1 MDEPSVGAL
10 FGTLAILIF
19 LSAYF
24 SGSETAM
31 MRVNRYRLKHLAN
44 EGNRGARKASRLL
57 KRPDRLLS
65 LILIGNNFVNFTAAS
80 IATLLVIHIFGESHV
95 AWAPIICTVVF
106 LIFAEVAPKTIAE
119 AYPEKISLVSAYILQ
134 PLMVLCWILVEPVI
148 RFSNGML
155 RLVGVSKEESED
167 PDSLT
172 HEELRTVV
180 NEGVTMAER
189 PQGMML
195 GVLDLNKVTVND
207 IMVGRTDIEGI
218 DIANDIEDILNQI
231 RSTQHTRIPVYN
243 EDIDKVLGVLHL
255 RNAARFLTADDPT
268 KAAIIQETDEPYFV
282 PENTPLQTQLVNFQQ
297 AKERIGLVVDEYG
310 DIEGIVTM
318 EDILEEIV
326 GEFTT
331 DLSETSVDIH
341 PNDDGS
347 YLIDGGAHIR
357 LINRT
362 LGWELPTEGPK
373 TLSGLIIEE
382 LETIPDSACCIQLAG
397 CRIEIV
403 QIQDNLIKTARIEKA
418 PEDEAED
425 LEE

>member
-1 MDEPSVGAL
+1 LDDPSIGAL
-10 FGTLAILIF
+10 FSAIAVLIL

-31 MRVNRYRLKHLAN
+31 MRVNRHRLKHLAN
-44 EGNRGARKASRLL
+44 EGSRGARKANRLL

-80 IATLLVIHIFGESHV
+80 LATILVIEVLGESYI
-95 AWAPIICTVVF
+95 AWAPVICTLVF

-119 AYPEKISLVSAYILQ
+119 AYPEKISLISAYVLQ
-134 PLMVLCWILVEPVI
+134 PLMAVSWILVEPVMRI
-148 RFSNGML
+148 SNGL
-155 RLVGVSKEESED
+155 IRLFGVPEQEPED
-167 PDSLT
+167 DDLT

-180 NEGVTMAER
+180 NEGAQIAER

-207 IMVGRTDIEGI
+207 IMVPRNEIEGLDLDDDIENI
-218 DIANDIEDILNQI
+218 IAQI
-231 RSTQHTRIPVYN
+231 RSTQHTRIPVYRK
-243 EDIDKVLGVLHL
+243 DIDKVLGVLHL
-255 RNAARFLTADDPT
+255 RSAARFLTAEDIAKDS
-268 KAAIIQETDEPYFV
+268 ILQETDDPYFV
-282 PENTPLQTQLVNFQQ
+282 PENTSLQTQLVNFQK

-310 DIEGIVTM
+310 DILGIVTM

-331 DLSETSVDIH
+331 DLAETNVNIH

-347 YLIDGGAHIR
+347 YMIDGATQVR

-362 LGWELPTEGPK
+362 LDWELPKDGPK

-382 LETIPDSACCIQLAG
+382 LETIPDSSCCISVNG
-397 CRIEIV
+397 HRIEIV
-403 QIQDNLIKTARIEKA
+403 QIQENMIKTAKMSVA
-418 PEDEAED
+418 PEPF
-425 LEE
+425 

>member
-1 MDEPSVGAL
+1 MDDPSIGAL
-10 FGTLAILIF
+10 SSAIAVLIL

-31 MRVNRYRLKHLAN
+31 MRVNRHRLRHLAN
-44 EGNRGARKASRLL
+44 EGSRGARKANRLL

-80 IATLLVIHIFGESHV
+80 LATILVIEVLGESYI
-95 AWAPIICTVVF
+95 AWAPVICTLVF

-119 AYPEKISLVSAYILQ
+119 AYPEKISLISAYVLQ
-134 PLMVLCWILVEPVI
+134 PLMAISWILVEPVI
-148 RFSNGML
+148 RISNGL
-155 RLVGVSKEESED
+155 IRLFGVPEQEAEVD
-167 PDSLT
+167 DLT

-180 NEGVTMAER
+180 NEGAQIAER

-207 IMVGRTDIEGI
+207 IMVPRNEIEGI
-218 DIANDIEDILNQI
+218 DLDDDMENIIAQI
-231 RSTQHTRIPVYN
+231 RSTQHTRIPVYRK
-243 EDIDKVLGVLHL
+243 DIDKVLGVLHL
-255 RNAARFLTADDPT
+255 RSAARFLTSEDIA
-268 KAAIIQETDEPYFV
+268 KASILQETDDPYFV
-282 PENTPLQTQLVNFQQ
+282 PENTSLQTQLVNFQK

-310 DIEGIVTM
+310 DILGIVTM

-331 DLSETSVDIH
+331 DLAETNVNIH

-347 YLIDGGAHIR
+347 YMIDGATQVR

-362 LGWELPTEGPK
+362 LDWDLPKDGPK

-382 LETIPDSACCIQLAG
+382 LETIPDTSCCISVNG
-397 CRIEIV
+397 HRIEIV
-403 QIQDNLIKTARIEKA
+403 QIQDNMIKTAKMSVG
-418 PEDEAED
+418 PEPF
-425 LEE
+425 

>member
-1 MDEPSVGAL
+1 MDDPSIGAL
-10 FGTLAILIF
+10 SSAIAVLIL

-31 MRVNRYRLKHLAN
+31 MRVNRHRLRHLAN
-44 EGNRGARKASRLL
+44 EGSRGARKANRLL

-80 IATLLVIHIFGESHV
+80 LATILVIEVLGESYI
-95 AWAPIICTVVF
+95 AWAPVICTLVF

-119 AYPEKISLVSAYILQ
+119 AYPEKISLISAYVLQ
-134 PLMVLCWILVEPVI
+134 PLMAISWILVEPVI
-148 RFSNGML
+148 RISNGL
-155 RLVGVSKEESED
+155 IRLFGVPEQEAEVD
-167 PDSLT
+167 DLT

-180 NEGVTMAER
+180 NEGAQIAER

-207 IMVGRTDIEGI
+207 IMVPRNEIEGI
-218 DIANDIEDILNQI
+218 DLDDDMENIIAQI
-231 RSTQHTRIPVYN
+231 RSTQHTRIPVYRK
-243 EDIDKVLGVLHL
+243 DIDKVLGVLHL
-255 RNAARFLTADDPT
+255 RSAARFLTSEDIA
-268 KAAIIQETDEPYFV
+268 KASILQETDDPYFV
-282 PENTPLQTQLVNFQQ
+282 PENTSLQTQLVNFQK

-310 DIEGIVTM
+310 DILGIVTM

-331 DLSETSVDIH
+331 DLAETNVNIH

-347 YLIDGGAHIR
+347 YMIDGATQVR

-362 LGWELPTEGPK
+362 LDWDLPKDGPK

-382 LETIPDSACCIQLAG
+382 LETIPDTSCCISVNG
-397 CRIEIV
+397 HRIEIV
-403 QIQDNLIKTARIEKA
+403 QIQDNMIKTAKMSVG
-418 PEDEAED
+418 AEPF
-425 LEE
+425 

>member
-80 IATLLVIHIFGESHV
+80 IATLLVIQMFGESHV

-134 PLMVLCWILVEPVI
+134 PLMTLCWILVEPVI

-172 HEELRTVV
+172 HDELRTVV

-207 IMVGRTDIEGI
+207 IMVPRTDIEGI
-218 DIANDIEDILNQI
+218 DISDDVDDILNQI
-231 RSTQHTRIPVYN
+231 RATQHTRIPVYN

-255 RNAARFLTADDPT
+255 RSAARFLTAEEPT

-297 AKERIGLVVDEYG
+297 TKERIGLVVDEYG
-310 DIEGIVTM
+310 DIDGIVTM

-331 DLSETSVDIH
+331 DVAGTSVDIH
-341 PNDDGS
+341 PNEDGS
-347 YLIDGGAHIR
+347 YLVDGGAHMR

-362 LGWELPTEGPK
+362 LGWTLPLEGPK
-373 TLSGLIIEE
+373 TLSGLIIEQ
-382 LETIPDSACCIQLAG
+382 LETIPDSSCCISLEG
-397 CRIEIV
+397 YHIEIV
-403 QIQDNLIKTARIEKA
+403 QIQDNMIKTARLEKA
-418 PEDEAED
+418 PEPELDH
-425 LEE
+425 EE

>member
-1 MDEPSVGAL
+1 MDDPSIGAL
-10 FGTLAILIF
+10 FSAIAVLIL

-31 MRVNRYRLKHLAN
+31 MRVNRHRLKHLAN
-44 EGNRGARKASRLL
+44 EGSRGARKANRLL

-80 IATLLVIHIFGESHV
+80 LATILVIKILGESYV
-95 AWAPIICTVVF
+95 AWAPVICTLVF

-119 AYPEKISLVSAYILQ
+119 AYPEKISLISAYVLQ
-134 PLMVLCWILVEPVI
+134 PLMAISWILVEPVI
-148 RFSNGML
+148 RISNGL
-155 RLVGVSKEESED
+155 IRLFGVPEQEPED
-167 PDSLT
+167 DDLT

-180 NEGVTMAER
+180 NEGAQIAER

-207 IMVGRTDIEGI
+207 IMVPRNEIEGLDLDDDIENI
-218 DIANDIEDILNQI
+218 IAQI
-231 RSTQHTRIPVYN
+231 RSTQHTRIPVYRN
-243 EDIDKVLGVLHL
+243 DIDKVLGVLHL
-255 RNAARFLTADDPT
+255 RNAARFLTAEDIAKDS
-268 KAAIIQETDEPYFV
+268 ILQETDDPYFV
-282 PENTPLQTQLVNFQQ
+282 PENTSLQTQLVKFQQ

-310 DIEGIVTM
+310 DILGIVTM

-331 DLSETSVDIH
+331 DLAETNVNIH

-347 YLIDGGAHIR
+347 YMIDGATQVR

-362 LGWELPTEGPK
+362 LDWELPKNGPK

-382 LETIPDSACCIQLAG
+382 LETIPDSSCCISVNG
-397 CRIEIV
+397 HRIEIV
-403 QIQDNLIKTARIEKA
+403 QIQDNMIKTAKMSVA
-418 PEDEAED
+418 PERF
-425 LEE
+425 

>member
-1 MDEPSVGAL
+1 MDDPSIGAL
-10 FGTLAILIF
+10 SSAIAVLIL

-31 MRVNRYRLKHLAN
+31 MRVNRHRLRHLAN
-44 EGNRGARKASRLL
+44 EGSRGARKANRLL

-80 IATLLVIHIFGESHV
+80 LATILVIEVLGESYI
-95 AWAPIICTVVF
+95 AWAPVICTLVF

-119 AYPEKISLVSAYILQ
+119 AYPEKIALISAYVLQ
-134 PLMVLCWILVEPVI
+134 PLMAISWILVEPVI
-148 RFSNGML
+148 RISNGL
-155 RLVGVSKEESED
+155 IRLFGVPEQEAEVD
-167 PDSLT
+167 DLT

-180 NEGVTMAER
+180 NEGAQIAER

-207 IMVGRTDIEGI
+207 IMVPRNEIEGI
-218 DIANDIEDILNQI
+218 DLDDDMENIIAQI
-231 RSTQHTRIPVYN
+231 RSTQHTRIPVYRK
-243 EDIDKVLGVLHL
+243 DIDKVLGVLHL
-255 RNAARFLTADDPT
+255 RSAARFLTSEDIA
-268 KAAIIQETDEPYFV
+268 KASILQETDDPYFV
-282 PENTPLQTQLVNFQQ
+282 PENTSLQTQLVNFQK

-310 DIEGIVTM
+310 DILGIVTM

-331 DLSETSVDIH
+331 DLAETNVNIH

-347 YLIDGGAHIR
+347 YMIDGATQVR

-362 LGWELPTEGPK
+362 LNWVLPKDGPK

-382 LETIPDSACCIQLAG
+382 LETIPDTSCCISVNG
-397 CRIEIV
+397 HRIEIV
-403 QIQDNLIKTARIEKA
+403 QIQDNMIKTAKMSVG
-418 PEDEAED
+418 PEPF
-425 LEE
+425 

>member
-1 MDEPSVGAL
+1 LDDPSIGAL
-10 FGTLAILIF
+10 SSAIAVLIL

-31 MRVNRYRLKHLAN
+31 MRVNRHRLRHLAN
-44 EGNRGARKASRLL
+44 EGSRGARKANRLL

-80 IATLLVIHIFGESHV
+80 LATILVIEVLGESYI
-95 AWAPIICTVVF
+95 AWAPVICTLVF

-119 AYPEKISLVSAYILQ
+119 AYPEKIALISAYVLQ
-134 PLMVLCWILVEPVI
+134 PLMAISWILVEPVI
-148 RFSNGML
+148 RISNGL
-155 RLVGVSKEESED
+155 IRLFGVPEQEAEVD
-167 PDSLT
+167 DLT

-180 NEGVTMAER
+180 NEGAQIAER

-207 IMVGRTDIEGI
+207 IMVPRNEIEGI
-218 DIANDIEDILNQI
+218 DLDDDMENIIAQI
-231 RSTQHTRIPVYN
+231 RSTQHTRIPVYRK
-243 EDIDKVLGVLHL
+243 DIDKVLGVLHL
-255 RNAARFLTADDPT
+255 RSAARFLTSEDIA
-268 KAAIIQETDEPYFV
+268 KASILQETDDPYFV
-282 PENTPLQTQLVNFQQ
+282 PENTSLQTQLVNFQK

-310 DIEGIVTM
+310 DILGIVTM

-331 DLSETSVDIH
+331 DLAETNVNIH

-347 YLIDGGAHIR
+347 YMIDGATQVR

-362 LGWELPTEGPK
+362 LNWVLPKDGPK

-382 LETIPDSACCIQLAG
+382 LETIPDTSCCISVNG
-397 CRIEIV
+397 HRIEIV
-403 QIQDNLIKTARIEKA
+403 QIQDNMIKTAKMSVG
-418 PEDEAED
+418 PEPF
-425 LEE
+425 